1 MLAQAMPIPLTT
13 SHAAGSLD
21 EFVNGIGDV
30 AQCHALVIGEHTLE
44 LVCLLIRRGCI
55 AAGTLRWHEKA
66 QAGAAD
72 LVVVSPL
79 PQLPML
85 DEALRQARRAL
96 LPGGRIV
103 LRVTGRRTKTAVAA
117 VAGMLSRYGFGA
129 ARLTATAGGVT
140 VQAELPRSGAL
151 RHG

>member
-1 MLAQAMPIPLTT
+1 MLAQAIPIPLTQ
-13 SHAAGSLD
+13 ACGPLD
-21 EFVNGIGDV
+21 DLVNGIGDV
-30 AQCHALVIGEHTLE
+30 AECHALVIGEHTLE

-66 QAGAAD
+66 EAAAAD

-79 PQLPML
+79 PKLPVL

-103 LRVTGRRTKTAVAA
+103 LQVGAGQPKVLLGVVADM
-117 VAGMLSRYGFGA
+117 VSRHGFA
-129 ARLTATAGGVT
+129 AAQLVVTAGAT
-140 VQAELPRSGAL
+140 LLQAELPHPGASV
-151 RHG
+151 HG